1 MVEATVLTVVLDAKT
16 WLEAETLAEVLRIGL
31 LEDLLR
37 EDGDQ
42 AGSVTAKRLLTI
54 SRDDDPI
61 EVNTLLL
68 EVEIE
73 VATMP
78 RLNPDTALLHP
89 IAYETGLDGI
99 RARSKALDREGSMDI
114 GSRTDRGPLDED
126 LDIGKG
132 FVCRSVDDGTH
143 DTPRSR

>member
-1 MVEATVLTVVLDAKT
+1 LVEATVLTVVFDAKT

-37 EDGDQ
+37 EDGDK
-42 AGSVTAKRLLTI
+42 ARCVTAKCLLTI
-54 SRDDDPI
+54 SRDYDPI

-68 EVEIE
+68 QVEIE
-73 VATMP
+73 VATIP
-78 RLNPDTALLHP
+78 SLNPDTALLHP

-132 FVCRSVDDGTH
+132 FVCRSVNDGAH
-143 DTPRSR
+143 DTSRSR